1 MVSLVKKL
9 QEVKELYQAGF
20 TLSEA
25 RRFVNELRSPEND
38 TLYLSLN
45 NVPDDKTAADV
56 FINKL
61 AEEPHVT
68 HLTLEKGMFAK
79 EKFTDAF
86 TRNLGSTHVS
96 VLSIK
101 DIPSFEYPNVDLSKI
116 REMRIIEGAK
126 PFASLP
132 TYPFLRTAENMEK
145 LSLAPERFYKGDLSV
160 LKNGLP
166 PNLKDFSLYVGKAR
180 SLPTADIV
188 ASLPDGL
195 EALTLDNLKF
205 REEGD
210 VLALKGVTRSLK
222 SLNLKNCHLA
232 EPKLYTG
239 LLKRLLE
246 NTPVERLSISGQEA
260 GLTDENVN
268 AMLDAFEQPSYM
280 LTTLEF
286 PDAALSPETKA
297 RIRRLESG
305 RKKMTERTDAPA
317 AGFSA
322 KTPEEERSALLFRE
336 ASANGD
342 INKVYDE
349 LAKENKTLTA
359 EDYRQKNAEGY
370 RLIDALAY
378 SKQLN
383 KVFAPQHWNNAKD
396 MQTVFDMLSD
406 IHKAQL
412 DGKDG
417 RPNFKVLKNQV
428 MAAAVRQK
436 ISAVKD
442 GSR

>member
-25 RRFVNELRSPEND
+25 RRFVNELRSPENG

-45 NVPDDKTAADV
+45 NVPDNEAAADV

-68 HLTLEKGMFAK
+68 HLSLEKGMFAK

-222 SLNLKNCHLA
+222 SLNLKNCRLA

-268 AMLDAFEQPSYM
+268 AMLDAFERPSYM

-396 MQTVFDMLSD
+396 MQIVFDMLSD